1 MQGHL
6 YEHIYPDGHNG
17 LLEDVAITLIDKTD
31 GRDPKNRENYWMRTM
46 KTLALDGLN
55 IEECV

>member
-6 YEHIYPDGHNG
+6 YEHIYPDSHNG